1 MRSRPRATPT
11 DEHRRRP
18 RRTAAVALVLAS
30 ATIAAACSSS
40 TDTTTSS
47 STAPGSTSAPG
58 STTAGSA
65 PTGTA
70 PEGALVALDAEAM
83 DAVVDEHATEL
94 HEVGMV
100 VLIRTPDGDYVNTW
114 GSDALDSTETPTLD
128 TKIRIGSNTKTWTGT
143 AILQMVEEGKLSVDD
158 AVSTYR
164 PDVPNGANITI
175 GQLLDMRSGLFNY
188 TETLE
193 LNTALDEEPEK
204 VWTPDELLALA
215 YANEPYFAP
224 GEGWHYSNTNTV
236 LLGLI
241 AEELD
246 GKPIAQIFQ
255 DRFLTPLG
263 MSGSSFPAN
272 TDTSIPAPYASG
284 YSFSG
289 NVETMDGNDELP
301 AERLAAIDAGE
312 VEPTDHTNDNPSWT
326 WSAGQGISTAND
338 LATWVEAMVKGDL
351 LDEQTQQ
358 LRMDSVAPTDPTK
371 PKAAGYGFGLAQMGP
386 LFGHTGELPG
396 YNSFMGYDPVN
407 DVTIVVWGNLAP
419 TATGAAPAARLVEKL
434 MPYVYDMP
442 APDKTD
448 DVGEVAEAEADA
460 A

>member
-1 MRSRPRATPT
+1 
-11 DEHRRRP
+11 
-18 RRTAAVALVLAS
+18 VALVLAS

-40 TDTTTSS
+40 TDTATPS
-47 STAPGSTSAPG
+47 STAPGSTAPG

-65 PTGTA
+65 PSGTA
-70 PEGALVALDAEAM
+70 PDRALVPLDAEAM
-83 DAVVDEHATEL
+83 DEVVDEHATEL

-114 GSDALDSTETPTLD
+114 GTVALDSTETPTLD
-128 TKIRIGSNTKTWTGT
+128 TKVRVGSNTKTWTGT

-158 AVSTYR
+158 PVSTYR

-175 GQLLDMRSGLFNY
+175 GQLLDMRSGLYNY

-193 LNTALDEEPEK
+193 LNTALDDEPEK
-204 VWTPDELLALA
+204 VWTPEELLALA
-215 YANEPYFAP
+215 FVHEPYFAP

-255 DRFLTPLG
+255 DRFFSKLG
-263 MSGSSFPAN
+263 MSGTSFPAN
-272 TDTSIPAPYASG
+272 TDSSIPAPYANG
-284 YSFSG
+284 YTFSG
-289 NVETMDGNDELP
+289 NVETMGGNELS
-301 AERLAAIDAGE
+301 AERIAAIDAGQ
-312 VEPTDHTNDNPSWT
+312 VVPTNHTNDNPSWT

-351 LDEQTQQ
+351 LDEKTQQ
-358 LRMDSVAPTDPTK
+358 LRMDSVAPTDPSK
-371 PKAAGYGFGLAQMGP
+371 PNAAGYGYGLAQMGP
-386 LFGHTGELPG
+386 MFGHTGELPG

-419 TATGAAPAARLVEKL
+419 AATGAAPAARLVEKL
-434 MPYVYDMP
+434 VPYVYDVP

-448 DVGEVAEAEADA
+448 DVGEVADAE
-460 A
+460 

>member
-1 MRSRPRATPT
+1 MRSRPRTTTT
-11 DEHRRRP
+11 DELRPDMRRTRRS

-40 TDTTTSS
+40 TDATTN
-47 STAPGSTSAPG
+47 STAPASTS
-58 STTAGSA
+58 S
-65 PTGTA
+65 GTA
-70 PEGALVALDAEAM
+70 PDGALVPLDAAAM
-83 DAVVDEHATEL
+83 DAVVDEHAKEL
-94 HEVGMV
+94 HEIGMV
-100 VLIRTPDGDYVNTW
+100 VLVRTPAGDYVNTW
-114 GSDALDSTETPTLD
+114 GTVALDSTEVPTLD
-128 TKIRIGSNTKTWTGT
+128 TKVRVGSNTKTWTGT

-158 AVSTYR
+158 PVSKYR
-164 PDVPNGANITI
+164 PDVPNGANITV
-175 GQLLDMRSGLFNY
+175 GQLLDMRSGLYNY

-193 LNTALDEEPEK
+193 LNTALDEHPEK
-204 VWTPDELLALA
+204 VWTPEELLALA
-215 YANEPYFAP
+215 FAHEPYFEP
-224 GEGWHYSNTNTV
+224 GAGWHYSNTNTI

-272 TDTSIPAPYASG
+272 TDTSLPAPYANG

-289 NVETMDGNDELP
+289 NVETMNGDDELP
-301 AERLAAIDAGE
+301 AERIAAIDAGD
-312 VEPTDHTNDNPSWT
+312 VTPTNHTNDNPSWT

-351 LDEQTQQ
+351 LDEETQQ
-358 LRMDSVAPTDPTK
+358 LRMASVLPTDPTK
-371 PKAAGYGFGLAQMGP
+371 ENAAGYGFALAQMGP

-419 TATGAAPAARLVEKL
+419 TATGDAPAARLVEKL
-434 MPYVYDMP
+434 IPYVYNME
-442 APDKTD
+442 APEKTD
-448 DVGEVAEAEADA
+448 DVGEVADSE
-460 A
+460 